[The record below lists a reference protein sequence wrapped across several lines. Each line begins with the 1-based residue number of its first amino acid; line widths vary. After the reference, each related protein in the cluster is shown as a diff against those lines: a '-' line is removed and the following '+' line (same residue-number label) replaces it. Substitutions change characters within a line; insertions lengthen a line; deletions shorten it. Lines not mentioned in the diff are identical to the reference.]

1 MLLLKGTERI
11 VDCYSENSA
20 PSHLCPSL
28 ALASCPST
36 SNWATTYSWDHIIPI
51 LILVNSSMS
60 LSLHLKTCPVLYTS
74 RTRFLALNYSSSVS
88 IRSGPWDLPMFLGC
102 DLLAR
107 SLVCWHM
114 IPPPAFIGLPW
125 GYLPGHYLAAPQHFT
140 IRSLLQSW
148 PSTLPCPMFTHPE
161 LSSTYL
167 GLSMTL
173 NPIIASLC
181 APNPT
186 RRQPGHNMRW
196 RTWTTQGI
204 HSLFSQSLTHLLIS
218 FFMTWIPE

>member
-1 MLLLKGTERI
+1 MLLPKGIERI

-28 ALASCPST
+28 ALASCPGT

-60 LSLHLKTCPVLYTS
+60 LSLHLKTCPVLYTT
-74 RTRFLALNYSSSVS
+74 RTGFLALNYSSSMDVQGQDPETCQCS
-88 IRSGPWDLPMFLGC
+88 WDVTCWLGPWFADTWSLLLP
-102 DLLAR
+102 
-107 SLVCWHM
+107 
-114 IPPPAFIGLPW
+114 FIGLPW
-125 GYLPGHYLAAPQHFT
+125 GYLPGYYLTAPQHFT

-148 PSTLPCPMFTHPE
+148 PSTLPCPVFTHPE

-167 GLSMTL
+167 GLSMAL
-173 NPIIASLC
+173 NPIMASLC
-181 APNPT
+181 ARNPT

-196 RTWTTQGI
+196 RTWTI
-204 HSLFSQSLTHLLIS
+204 
-218 FFMTWIPE
+218 